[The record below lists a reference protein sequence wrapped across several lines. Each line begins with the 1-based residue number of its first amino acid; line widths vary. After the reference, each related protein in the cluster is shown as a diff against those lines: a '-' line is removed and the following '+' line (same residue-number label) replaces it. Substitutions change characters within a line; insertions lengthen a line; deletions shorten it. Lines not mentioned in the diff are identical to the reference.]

1 MAGGHRKLPLF
12 MCGLVTLDLNA
23 RTNRTVHCS
32 VRIRFMAQSF
42 VVHPQNPQPRLLK
55 QAGELLAKGGLV
67 AVPTDSSYALVARL
81 DDKTAAD
88 SLRRL
93 RGLDERHHLTLLCRD
108 LAEIGHFARVD
119 NRQYRFLKMAT
130 PGPWTFI
137 LEATREVPRRVSHP
151 SRKTIGIRVPDHPVA
166 LGLIEHAGSPL
177 ISTTL
182 IPQDEDEPLNDAEEI
197 LSRYANQ
204 LAAVID
210 GGPCPLQP
218 TTVIDLTGPEPEV
231 VRRGQGDLSALG
243 LD

>member
-1 MAGGHRKLPLF
+1 
-12 MCGLVTLDLNA
+12 
-23 RTNRTVHCS
+23 
-32 VRIRFMAQSF
+32 MAQLF
-42 VVHPQNPQPRLLK
+42 VVHPKNPQVRLLK
-55 QAGELLAKGGLV
+55 QAGTLLAKGGLV

-93 RGLDERHHLTLLCRD
+93 RGLDDRHHLTLLCRD

-119 NRQYRFLKMAT
+119 NRQYRFLKLAT

-151 SRKTIGIRVPDHPVA
+151 SRKTIGIRVPSHVVA
-166 LGLIEHAGSPL
+166 LGLIEQAGSPL
-177 ISTTL
+177 ISTTF
-182 IPQDEDEPLNDAEEI
+182 IPEGENVPLNSAQEI
-197 LSRYANQ
+197 LDHYANQ

-210 GGPCPLQP
+210 GGPCSQIP

-231 VRRGQGDLSALG
+231 LRRGQGDLSALG
-243 LD
+243 LS

>member
-1 MAGGHRKLPLF
+1 
-12 MCGLVTLDLNA
+12 
-23 RTNRTVHCS
+23 
-32 VRIRFMAQSF
+32 MAQLF
-42 VVHPQNPQPRLLK
+42 VVHPKNPQVRLLK
-55 QAGELLAKGGLV
+55 QAGTLLAKGGLV

-93 RGLDERHHLTLLCRD
+93 RGLDECHHLTLLCRD

-119 NRQYRFLKMAT
+119 NRQYRFLKLAT

-151 SRKTIGIRVPDHPVA
+151 SRKTIGIRVPSHMVA
-166 LGLIEHAGSPL
+166 LGLIEQAGSPL
-177 ISTTL
+177 ISTTF
-182 IPQDEDEPLNDAEEI
+182 IPEGEDVPLNSAQEI
-197 LSRYANQ
+197 LDRYANQ

-210 GGPCPLQP
+210 GGPCSQIP

-231 VRRGQGDLSALG
+231 LRRGQGDLSALG
-243 LD
+243 LS